1 MKARFVIPLIVCMLL
16 TAASAAAA
24 WNGEF
29 AARAAA
35 LFADRPNEALL
46 RVEAASEKLYA
57 AAYSGNRQDAY
68 RHAQRLRQLLN
79 DEKLHVYG
87 TAGGWSAIASDAA
100 AMEKALAAGA
110 PGTAWVEEAS
120 RIRLAA
126 DAMVRPESALW
137 LQYEK
142 LLAEDVMRLKQ
153 DFKRHSGSAAEAAAA
168 RLNVLRDHARRVE
181 PAAIAAGSG
190 LRMRELMERI
200 SYSGRLL
207 ESSVNGQPSGDAV
220 RSIEHSFRAL
230 ELAIRGIFESR
241 ESDGSQSAVAIPSV
255 SHPIRWALFMG
266 AFISAVLSFAGWRKY
281 KNNPYGVKPL
291 A

>member
-1 MKARFVIPLIVCMLL
+1 MKARFVIPLIVCLLL
-16 TAASAAAA
+16 TAASAAA
-24 WNGEF
+24 WNGPF

-57 AAYSGNRQDAY
+57 AAYSGNRQEAY

-79 DEKLHVYG
+79 DEQLYVYG
-87 TAGGWSAIASDAA
+87 TADGWSAMAGDAA
-100 AMEKALAAGA
+100 AMERALAAGA
-110 PGTAWVEEAS
+110 PVTAWIEEAS

-153 DFKRHSGSAAEAAAA
+153 DFKRHSGSAADAASA

-190 LRMRELMERI
+190 LRMRELTERI

-207 ESSVNGQPSGDAV
+207 KSVHGQPSGGDV
-220 RSIEHSFRAL
+220 RSIEQSFGAL

-241 ESDGSQSAVAIPSV
+241 GADGSQSAVAVPSV

-266 AFISAVLSFAGWRKY
+266 AFISAVLSYAGWRKY